1 MSSRRI
7 NQLSV
12 LLLLLGFGSALLI
25 YFRAAP
31 VTIDPLI
38 GNPLHSKKYMH
49 ELRVMGGHAN
59 VALAEFQAWFAERWE
74 GENLAVTVAVL
85 TLAVVPL
92 FRFVARHPELFNPHG
107 IEPSPESEPPPTP
120 APRPRQ

>member
-1 MSSRRI
+1 VSSRRI

-12 LLLLLGFGSALLI
+12 LLLFLGLGSAFVI
-25 YFRAAP
+25 YLRATP
-31 VTIDPLI
+31 VTLDPLI

-107 IEPSPESEPPPTP
+107 IESPAAPEPPPTP
-120 APRPRQ
+120 APRPHQ